1 VSERRVIDNPIS
13 GETIVI
19 RESGDQNG
27 GQLLRFDIFL
37 PAGGHVPAGHV
48 HPKQEERF
56 TVVRG
61 RIRFRLGHRRILAS
75 PGDTVVIPAGRA
87 HWFGNPGAEVAHA
100 QVEVRPALRMEEMF
114 EATEAL
120 SKAGHLP
127 GTRLPPLTALAQVLV
142 EFRQELAVPHVP
154 APLALTVLA
163 PLARLGRSRR
173 RHTAL

>member
-1 VSERRVIDNPIS
+1 MSEGRVIDNPIS

-75 PGDTVVIPAGRA
+75 PGDTVV
-87 HWFGNPGAEVAHA
+87 V
-100 QVEVRPALRMEEMF
+100 
-114 EATEAL
+114 
-120 SKAGHLP
+120 
-127 GTRLPPLTALAQVLV
+127 
-142 EFRQELAVPHVP
+142 
-154 APLALTVLA
+154 
-163 PLARLGRSRR
+163 
-173 RHTAL
+173 